1 LPENRESLP
10 NLPLIPADD
19 THGQANRSERISGA
33 GRVRVVREHIRS
45 CSSCYPHYD
54 FEKLV
59 LDSLNTLREEKG
71 APEELRKKVL
81 EALKAEGFSA

>member
-1 LPENRESLP
+1 MEKLFDYLDGELT
-10 NLPLIPADD
+10 A
-19 THGQANRSERISGA
+19 ERM
-33 GRVRVVREHIRS
+33 RVVREHIRS